1 MTLSQSQDRTE
12 QTLRYASI
20 HIQELQSYENAE
32 SNDDWKN
39 AHQES
44 CFFHLAGAMDYLLH
58 EVNDA
63 YSLGLER
70 TEVGWRRVKQALQS
84 AGQHSRAFS
93 HLRTIGEE
101 KGSWLDLLFEWRK
114 HGAHRRH
121 CGKVVW
127 IGRANQFKNPRTSN
141 LPAAFLE
148 AGCQQVLEELV
159 QKVRDLVDH
168 CRSTDSLLHDANV
181 ECCKDVAR
189 RSSA

>member
-12 QTLRYASI
+12 QKLQYAAI
-20 HIQELQSYENAE
+20 HIQELQGYANAE
-32 SNDDWKN
+32 SNDDWEN

-44 CFFHLAGAMDYLLH
+44 CFFHLAGAVDSLLH

-63 YSLGLER
+63 YSLGLEL
-70 TEVGWRRVKQALQS
+70 TEVGWRRVSQELQS
-84 AGQHSRAFS
+84 TGQHSSTFS
-93 HLRTIGEE
+93 HSRALREE
-101 KGSWLDLLFEWRK
+101 EGSWLDLLFEWRN

-127 IGRANQFKNPRTSN
+127 IGRPNQFKDPRTGEV
-141 LPAAFLE
+141 PAAFPE

-168 CRSTDSLLHDANV
+168 CRSTDSLLCGTNV
-181 ECCKDVAR
+181 G
-189 RSSA
+189 